1 MHQTK
6 KRLWS
11 KTLKRFCLRKSKDPT
26 AVFLFLF
33 LPCFWQLSVHNFQR
47 ERGYAPN
54 GNQVIVLSQLAKVL
68 SNFLYLAIEQST
80 SLAKMRIFHTLQFLW
95 YKASWAFGEGDK
107 LKNLQDKLSCT
118 IEFCTLEYTRVREV
132 AISVSKKQYQNIRTV
147 PKVLSPLLWSRV
159 VSRTVKSVSSC
170 WMV

>member
-1 MHQTK
+1 MLQTK

-11 KTLKRFCLRKSKDPT
+11 KTLKQFCKSEHPT
-26 AVFLFLF
+26 GVFF
-33 LPCFWQLSVHNFQR
+33 PCALLIFS

-54 GNQVIVLSQLAKVL
+54 ENQVIVLSQLAKVL

-80 SLAKMRIFHTLQFLW
+80 SLAEMRIFHTYQFLW
-95 YKASWAFGEGDK
+95 YKASWALGEGDK
-107 LKNLQDKLSCT
+107 PKNLQDKLSCT

-170 WMV
+170 GMVL